1 MAFVDAGYDG
11 TVDESQFAR
20 LLYRYAV
27 VGADDFKASN
37 VAGADRTLSI
47 ANGTALG
54 PGSLNVGTAFS
65 PIQFDAVTSGTMR
78 WDLVVLRRD
87 WQPPGGNT
95 SIVIIKGGATQ
106 VLPARNQNPGVID
119 DQPLYLQQVNA
130 GSTSLGLRIDLRV
143 WVGAGGAEA
152 ADKLALTYLAQPGAA
167 VKVGE
172 DTHRYEYTPTNGGSF
187 GWKAYPNPKLVH
199 LELDFRAPRNLAG
212 ELWGPGSPAQ
222 MAAGVNQTSS
232 SNAGQFSFPL
242 NNEVRVTNAGVYALS
257 WSATGFD
264 KPTGALMLISRDANS
279 QILASN
285 SIGDGSRDISASR
298 ASIYLPAGAV
308 IQFNFTTGAAV
319 TCRHLLTIT
328 KLG

>member
-65 PIQFDAVTSGTMR
+65 PIQFDPVTSGTMR

-199 LELDFRAPRNLAG
+199 LELDFAAPRNLAG
-212 ELWGPGSPAQ
+212 SLWGPGSPAQ
-222 MAAGVNQTSS
+222 MAAGVNQTAS

-242 NNEVRVTNAGVYALS
+242 NNQIRFAVAGVYSTDWA
-257 WSATGFD
+257 AGDFD
-264 KPTGALMLISRDANS
+264 KPTGALMTIRRGWNDQLLD
-279 QILASN
+279 SN
-285 SIGDGSRDISASR
+285 SIGDGSYDVSAGRS
-298 ASIYLPAGAV
+298 SFYVPAGGI
-308 IQFNFTTGAAV
+308 IQYNFITGVAV

-328 KLG
+328 KR